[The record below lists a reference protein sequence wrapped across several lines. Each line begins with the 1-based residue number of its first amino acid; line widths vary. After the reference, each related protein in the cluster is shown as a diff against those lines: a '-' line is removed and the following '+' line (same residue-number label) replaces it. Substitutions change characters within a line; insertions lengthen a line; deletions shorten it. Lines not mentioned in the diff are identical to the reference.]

1 MIEIWKD
8 IKDYEGLYQISNLGR
23 VKRLAYTRKICPKGT
38 EQYDV
43 HFKEH
48 LKSTFIM
55 NRGYQTVTLCKNSK
69 LKSHHIHRL
78 VAEAFLDNP
87 KNLPQVNHKDENK
100 LNNKVENLEWC
111 TPSYNNNYGER
122 NNKMAAKLSKPVICI
137 ETGITYS
144 GIHEAARQTGMD
156 YRNIHACCSGRY
168 KTTGGYHWEYV

>member
-1 MIEIWKD
+1 
-8 IKDYEGLYQISNLGR
+8 
-23 VKRLAYTRKICPKGT
+23 
-38 EQYDV
+38 
-43 HFKEH
+43 
-48 LKSTFIM
+48 M

-100 LNNKVENLEWC
+100 LNNCVDNLEWC